1 MSILQS
7 KLFRTGAKY
16 SVVSTIKSVVAMV
29 AGMVI
34 MFWLDP
40 SEVGKWNTVS
50 IFLAYAPFLQ
60 LGIQSGLSIE
70 LPVTLGRTEES

>member
-34 MFWLDP
+34 MFWLP
-40 SEVGKWNTVS
+40 VMGCYKRRIGFMEKWS
-50 IFLAYAPFLQ
+50 IKKND
-60 LGIQSGLSIE
+60 
-70 LPVTLGRTEES
+70 R